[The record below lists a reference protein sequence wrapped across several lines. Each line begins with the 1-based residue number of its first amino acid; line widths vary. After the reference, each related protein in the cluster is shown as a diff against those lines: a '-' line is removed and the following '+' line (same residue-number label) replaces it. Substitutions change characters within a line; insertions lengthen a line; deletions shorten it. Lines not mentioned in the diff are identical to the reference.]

1 MITKRIIPCLDVN
14 RGRVVKGVRFA
25 DLQDVEDPVT
35 LARFYSEAGADEL
48 VFYDITASS
57 DGRPF
62 FVETIERTADVL
74 RIPLT
79 VGGGVSTVADFK
91 QLLWAGADKISV
103 NSAAVAEPTLITEA
117 ALRYG
122 SQCVVLSMD
131 VKRTGPD
138 RWEVFTH
145 GGRRATGMDALAW
158 AQQGVALGAG
168 ELVLNAMDADGVR
181 QGYDLALNRL
191 ISEQVSVPVIASG
204 GAGSR
209 EHFLSVL
216 TEGQADGALAA
227 SVFHFGDIRIPE
239 LKRWLAEQGVPMRE
253 VVS

>member
-57 DGRPF
+57 DGRSF

-103 NSAAVAEPTLITEA
+103 NSAAVADPTLITEA

-145 GGRRATGMDALAW
+145 GGAGPPAWMPWRGPNREWPWGPGSWCSTPWTPTVSDRAMTW
-158 AQQGVALGAG
+158 
-168 ELVLNAMDADGVR
+168 
-181 QGYDLALNRL
+181 
-191 ISEQVSVPVIASG
+191 P
-204 GAGSR
+204 
-209 EHFLSVL
+209 
-216 TEGQADGALAA
+216 
-227 SVFHFGDIRIPE
+227 
-239 LKRWLAEQGVPMRE
+239 
-253 VVS
+253 